1 MGMIRGTKQFIFNF
15 YAQKIL
21 ELGNGCAMATEITV
35 MTKITQDLMVLHQQ
49 RATGE
54 LVITQVRQTSSQW
67 KLYFY
72 LGRVVYATGGSH
84 PVRRW
89 YRAFNRCCPV
99 FYRSGWLTKARS
111 HEELWE
117 IDLLNQALS
126 QQLINSAQARAIVQ
140 SIVQEVMFAVVG
152 QKAVSSQWNAGKQVA
167 QQNVL
172 LSMEQVLRE
181 AYQLREAWQGSGIGF
196 LQELLLQ
203 FSPDLAPVLRNASQL
218 EPLVSPESYKGMT
231 RMVQGQMTLWDVALQ
246 MQKPLPSL
254 IKAMLPLVRQ
264 GVIELREV
272 ADLPTPYRQVVV
284 PPPPESIL
292 PKTLIACI
300 DDSPLIGQ
308 IITQILQPAG
318 YEVLTILNPLQGI
331 AALLERKPS
340 FIFLDL
346 VMPNTNG
353 YELCTFLRK
362 TSAFQDTPIVIL
374 TGHDGVIDRV
384 RAKLVGSSEFLAKP
398 PESAKVLQIVQKY
411 LGSNSTEPDSPVNA
425 TAV

>member
-1 MGMIRGTKQFIFNF
+1 MT
-15 YAQKIL
+15 A
-21 ELGNGCAMATEITV
+21 EITV
-35 MTKITQDLMVLHQQ
+35 MTKITHDLMVLNQQ

-54 LVITQVRQTSSQW
+54 LVITQVKQTSLQW

-72 LGRVVYATGGSH
+72 LGRIVYATGGSH

-89 YRAFNRCCPV
+89 YRAFKRCCPD

-111 HEELWE
+111 QEELWE

-126 QQLINSAQARAIVQ
+126 QKLINAAQVRAIVQ

-152 QKAVSSQWNAGKQVA
+152 QKTVNSHWNPGKQVA

-172 LSMEQVLRE
+172 LSVEQVLQE
-181 AYQLREAWQGSGIGF
+181 AHQLREEWQSSGLGF

-203 FSPDLAPVLRNASQL
+203 FSPDLAPVLRNFSQL
-218 EPLVSPESYKGMT
+218 EPMLSPESYKSMM

-246 MQKPLPSL
+246 MQKPLPVL
-254 IKAMLPLVRQ
+254 IKALLPLVRQ

-272 ADLPTPYRQVVV
+272 ADLPSPYRQAIA
-284 PPPPESIL
+284 PPPPEPTS
-292 PKTLIACI
+292 PKTLLACI
-300 DDSPLIGQ
+300 DDSPLVGQ

-331 AALLERKPS
+331 AILLERKPS
-340 FIFLDL
+340 LIFLDL

-398 PESAKVLQIVQKY
+398 PEPAKVLQTVQKY
-411 LGSNSTEPDSPVNA
+411 LGSPSIEPDSPMN
-425 TAV
+425 TTTI